1 MPEVEVGRVSHYY
14 SHISVA
20 GLTLTSTLSV
30 GDTIHIRGH
39 STDFTQQVE
48 SIEIEHQK
56 VERAEAGA
64 QVGIRVKERV
74 RQQDVVYKV
83 L

>member
-14 SHISVA
+14 GYIGVA
-20 GLTLTSTLSV
+20 GLSLTGTLCV

-64 QVGIRVKERV
+64 QVGVKVKERV

>member
-1 MPEVEVGRVSHYY
+1 MPEVEIGRVSHYY
-14 SHISVA
+14 SHINVA
-20 GLTLTSTLSV
+20 GVTLTGTLSV

-39 STDFTQQVE
+39 STDFAQQVE
-48 SIEIEHQK
+48 SLEIEHQK

-64 QVGIRVKERV
+64 QIGIKVKERV
-74 RQQDVVYKV
+74 REHDLVYKV

>member
-1 MPEVEVGRVSHYY
+1 VPEVEVGRVSHYY
-14 SHISVA
+14 RHISVA
-20 GLTLTSTLSV
+20 GLSLTGTLCV
-30 GDTIHIRGH
+30 GDTIHIKGH

-48 SIEIEHQK
+48 SLEIEHQK

-64 QVGIRVKERV
+64 QVGVKVKERV
-74 RQQDVVYKV
+74 REHDVVYKV

>member
-20 GLTLTSTLSV
+20 GLSLTDTLCV

-64 QVGIRVKERV
+64 QVGVKVKERV